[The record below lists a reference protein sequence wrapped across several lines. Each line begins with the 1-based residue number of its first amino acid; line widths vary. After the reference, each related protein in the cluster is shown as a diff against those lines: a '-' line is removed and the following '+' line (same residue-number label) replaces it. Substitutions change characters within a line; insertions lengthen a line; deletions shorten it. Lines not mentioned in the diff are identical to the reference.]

1 MLKNFIKYLLQK
13 LLGLKTYLFLF
24 SLFMIKK
31 LRWDKRE
38 GAFLAFLKLINNSG
52 NVLDIG
58 ANIGVMTYHF
68 AEKLPNATIHSFEPD
83 PVNYTILSRIK
94 HRFDLNNVVLYN
106 HALGNING
114 ETQMIMPRSGGVFL
128 HGLSHI
134 VKGTKVEK
142 GITYNV
148 EIKRLDDIDGF
159 LQIPVSA
166 IKLDVENF
174 EYEVLLGAEKVISKN
189 RPLIYCELWPGENRQ
204 KCFEFMLKNDYSA
217 FVCNKNKL
225 VLFDQRSQHQNFFF
239 IPAEQIKDL
248 ELKLI

>member
-1 MLKNFIKYLLQK
+1 MLKNFIKYVLQK

-38 GAFLAFLKLINNSG
+38 GAFLAFLRLINNSG

-83 PVNYTILSRIK
+83 PVNFTILSRIK
-94 HRFDLNNVVLYN
+94 HKFGLNNVILYN
-106 HALGNING
+106 HALGNKNG
-114 ETQMIMPRSGGVFL
+114 EIPMIMPRSRGVLL
-128 HGLSHI
+128 HGLSHV
-134 VKGTKVEK
+134 VKGGELKK
-142 GITYNV
+142 GIINIV
-148 EIKRLDDIDGF
+148 VIKRLDDIDDF

-174 EYEVLLGAEKVISKN
+174 EYEVLLGAEKIIGKN

-204 KCFEFMLKNDYSA
+204 KSFEFMLKNNFSA
-217 FVCNKNKL
+217 YVWNRNEL
-225 VLFDQRSQHQNFFF
+225 VLYDQRSHHQNFFF
-239 IPAEQIKDL
+239 IPTEQIKDL
-248 ELKLI
+248 KLI